1 MTAFLFFIN
10 AFSYIHSKK
19 ENLVFRRRVPE
30 EVMKKASAIIM
41 FSLATVFVYQSTMSA
56 EIKENLANELRLLK
70 IGYEKL
76 PKSENLKDFSAED
89 FRITLID
96 PSGKVLFESDAD
108 AEKMDNHLDRP
119 EIISALETG
128 KGSDTRISS
137 TLGAED
143 YYYAERLEDGKILR
157 ISTDASSALSVFGNS
172 FYILAAIIIIIA
184 IVSVLVSMRIT
195 KRILTPIKKLSESLD
210 NTTLYESDTYPELI
224 PLLNEIKHQRS
235 IQSDMRQ
242 EFTANVS
249 HELKT
254 PLTSI
259 SGYAEM
265 IENGIAK
272 EEDSKKFAAKIHTE
286 ASRMLT
292 LIGDIIK
299 LSKLDTGYE
308 NEPYEDVDLLE
319 IASECKSNLSLN
331 AERKG
336 ISITVFGKSSVI
348 KGVPFPVG
356 KERYVFVIKDTATNR
371 GYRAIVYGH
380 EVGEKLCEGEVCYLS
395 GDTDKNGVII
405 GRRLYDQQSGMH
417 IEAER
422 VYSSVVTR
430 ITSAL
435 AVLMLVYFI
444 IVLANVRISS
454 FSLFGSQTGGI
465 ISAVV
470 LAIIALLCFRSRI
483 RALKTIGWILLAIAV
498 ATIYP
503 PIIIIVIVLFLIKK
517 VLLR

>member
-1 MTAFLFFIN
+1 VDL
-10 AFSYIHSKK
+10 SGWKK
-19 ENLVFRRRVPE
+19 KSSVEQTYSGTVHNLRKVENND
-30 EVMKKASAIIM
+30 
-41 FSLATVFVYQSTMSA
+41 SLAQKWV
-56 EIKENLANELRLLK
+56 N
-70 IGYEKL
+70 
-76 PKSENLKDFSAED
+76 
-89 FRITLID
+89 
-96 PSGKVLFESDAD
+96 
-108 AEKMDNHLDRP
+108 
-119 EIISALETG
+119 
-128 KGSDTRISS
+128 
-137 TLGAED
+137 
-143 YYYAERLEDGKILR
+143 
-157 ISTDASSALSVFGNS
+157 
-172 FYILAAIIIIIA
+172 
-184 IVSVLVSMRIT
+184 
-195 KRILTPIKKLSESLD
+195 
-210 NTTLYESDTYPELI
+210 
-224 PLLNEIKHQRS
+224 
-235 IQSDMRQ
+235 
-242 EFTANVS
+242 
-249 HELKT
+249 
-254 PLTSI
+254 
-259 SGYAEM
+259 
-265 IENGIAK
+265 
-272 EEDSKKFAAKIHTE
+272 
-286 ASRMLT
+286 
-292 LIGDIIK
+292 
-299 LSKLDTGYE
+299 
-308 NEPYEDVDLLE
+308 
-319 IASECKSNLSLN
+319 
-331 AERKG
+331 
-336 ISITVFGKSSVI
+336 SVI